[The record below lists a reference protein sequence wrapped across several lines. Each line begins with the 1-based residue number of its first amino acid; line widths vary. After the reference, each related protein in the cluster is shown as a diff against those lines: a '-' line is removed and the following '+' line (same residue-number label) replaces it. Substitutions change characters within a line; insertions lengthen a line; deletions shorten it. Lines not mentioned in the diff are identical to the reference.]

1 MGYDTKFTSAE
12 KGNQLLVH
20 NRERKHGEFRTL
32 LYLARSFD
40 VLKEGKY

>member
-1 MGYDTKFTSAE
+1 MGYDTKYVHSE

-20 NRERKHGEFRTL
+20 NRERKHGEFRTSY
-32 LYLARSFD
+32 YLARSFD